1 MDFKGELVLHS
12 NLKLKS
18 PAMAGF
24 STLFQK
30 LFRRRGWHIRVKN
43 ITVEFNFRKTGTGTD
58 EKCSVDTVDDR
69 GNRIIF
75 SMLRENGSWKLS
87 STLLPKWICQY
98 EEQLNEAIEDEISH
112 Q

>member
-1 MDFKGELVLHS
+1 MS
-12 NLKLKS
+12 NNRDM
-18 PAMAGF
+18 PIQF
-24 STLFQK
+24 
-30 LFRRRGWHIRVKN
+30 VKN
-43 ITVEFNFRKTGTGTD
+43 IQFSKLIKAEGRLREFNFRKTGTGAD

-75 SMLRENGSWKLS
+75 SMFREGGAWKLS

-98 EEQLNEAIEDEISH
+98 EVQLNEAIEEEISH